1 MPTSTHS
8 DAPRSHPNGNIKQ
21 PRPFEWRFPPSD
33 ERDPAK
39 VEHALRERIKE
50 LEHQLTIERQALQET
65 NIALRTVL
73 SRIEDEKHEVRRD
86 VEANVEK
93 VLMPILNALALRV
106 PKGQRGYVNLLRD
119 NLTDMTSPFV
129 NELSRAYSSLTPTE
143 IRICKMIRDGM
154 RTKEIAQIRGVSPAT
169 VNRHREH
176 IRCKLGIANQAINL
190 TTHLQATM

>member
-1 MPTSTHS
+1 M
-8 DAPRSHPNGNIKQ
+8 KQ
-21 PRPFEWRFPPSD
+21 LVPFEWRLPPSD
-33 ERDPAK
+33 ERNPAK

-50 LEHQLTIERQALQET
+50 LDNQLKTERQTLQET

-73 SRIEDEKHEVRRD
+73 SRIEDEKHEIRRD

-93 VLMPILNALALRV
+93 VLIPILNALALRV

-119 NLTDMTSPFV
+119 NLMDMTSPFV
-129 NELSRAYSSLTPTE
+129 NELSRAYRSLTPTE

-169 VNRHREH
+169 INRHREH
-176 IRCKLGIANQAINL
+176 IRRKLGIANQAVNL